1 MYEKESFSE
10 GIVWTIFNTIFNLGE
25 NLIEILDDRLLYKMW
40 KVIINL
46 FKMYAKLYENVILL
60 CKFLC

>member
-25 NLIEILDDRLLYKMW
+25 NLIEILDDS
-40 KVIINL
+40 IIIQ
-46 FKMYAKLYENVILL
+46 NVESNH
-60 CKFLC
+60 